1 MNTSSNGFS
10 NCTLLLAIAFALVS
24 LTPLELHA
32 NPGYSAKSGK
42 IEFNVGSNLPLVKV
56 SGSSSALNG
65 GGEASV
71 AEDTAIIRN
80 LRFEVDPATFKTG
93 IKLRDQH
100 LYEKVFTAPDGS
112 MPKIVLQAE
121 SFQAKLDPET
131 SKWEGNLR
139 AQLTIRGVTRP
150 VSFRATAE
158 KKGEGAVVTAEATV
172 KTSEFG
178 VKPISYSG
186 ATVED
191 EVAVTVRN
199 LVIEP

>member
-1 MNTSSNGFS
+1 MKTTRFHRPFR
-10 NCTLLLAIAFALVS
+10 LAIYALVCF
-24 LTPLELHA
+24 LPFKLRA
-32 NPGYSAKSGK
+32 DPGYSAKSGK
-42 IEFNVGSNLPLVKV
+42 IEFTVGSNLPLVKV
-56 SGSSSALNG
+56 SGSSSEVNG
-65 GGEASV
+65 GGEATV
-71 AEDTAIIRN
+71 AEDSATIRN

-112 MPKIVLQAE
+112 MPKIVLRAE

-131 SKWEGNLR
+131 SQWEGRLK
-139 AQLTIRGVTRP
+139 AQLTMRGVTRP
-150 VSFRATAE
+150 VSFHATAE
-158 KKGEGAVVTAEATV
+158 KNGAGAIVTAEGTV
-172 KTSEFG
+172 KTSDFG

-191 EVAVTVRN
+191 EVAVIVKN